1 LKISSAPFFNLSVT
15 PERASS
21 TTGKEESQ
29 WKAIEDDEEL
39 TVLVLQE
46 VGADDFV
53 VHHDT
58 AVVLDR
64 GHAPHEED
72 ALEKPVE
79 GNHLCD
85 EGCED
90 HLEVEQTMRI
100 CVSS

>member
-1 LKISSAPFFNLSVT
+1 
-15 PERASS
+15 
-21 TTGKEESQ
+21 
-29 WKAIEDDEEL
+29 
-39 TVLVLQE
+39 VLQK

-72 ALEKPVE
+72 ALEEPVE

-85 EGCED
+85 VEREEFDDGEGRKD
-90 HLEVEQTMRI
+90 YLEVEQ
-100 CVSS
+100 VSKSVETHETAIELTQ